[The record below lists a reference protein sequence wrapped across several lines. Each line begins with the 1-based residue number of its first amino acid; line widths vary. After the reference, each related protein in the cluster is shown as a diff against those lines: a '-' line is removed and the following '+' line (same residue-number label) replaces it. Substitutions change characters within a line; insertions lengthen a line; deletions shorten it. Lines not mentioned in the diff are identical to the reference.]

1 MRSPPGAVT
10 ARRWPTSVGPRVSC
24 TPDWVEH
31 AFKAWLDRLRGKAR
45 TRRRAAL
52 IALCDVHTWW
62 LLSHDLGFAR
72 PEVRATLTQAIR
84 SLLEEDM

>member
-1 MRSPPGAVT
+1 MADLGRA
-10 ARRWPTSVGPRVSC
+10 ARQLH
-24 TPDWVEH
+24 PDWVEH